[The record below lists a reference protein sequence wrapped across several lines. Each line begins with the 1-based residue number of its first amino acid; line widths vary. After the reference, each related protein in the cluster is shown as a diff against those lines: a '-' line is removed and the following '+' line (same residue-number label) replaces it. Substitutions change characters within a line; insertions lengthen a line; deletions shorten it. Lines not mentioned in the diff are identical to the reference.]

1 MTITEAREAIK
12 DWMIEEFGLM
22 CEEDT
27 DGNALAYCQYDDGNL
42 CLDEQWYVDL
52 ERKQLYCYIGDEV
65 EITKTYD
72 TFEAL
77 VADIDFDSLIGES
90 DGYIHDNKAYFERRY

>member
-1 MTITEAREAIK
+1 MNVTVIAKRLATIYR
-12 DWMIEEFGLM
+12 DSS
-22 CEEDT
+22 
-27 DGNALAYCQYDDGNL
+27 
-42 CLDEQWYVDL
+42 LDEQWYVDL

-77 VADIDFDSLIGES
+77 VADVNFDSLIGES